1 MNKNGIANINQF
13 KMLLNNY
20 RTEFGMFLVLIIF
33 VIIMSFASPYFLT
46 RINTL
51 NILSQISVVGI
62 LAIGQTFVIRTAG
75 IDLSLGA
82 LMGLCA
88 MVMGLVMV
96 KYGIFFG
103 ISAALIVGV
112 LGGIVNGVLVGYFKL
127 AAFVVTLGMMSIA
140 QSLTYVIS
148 DGNSVTN
155 LPESFAILGGDR
167 ILGIPYYLILLV
179 ILFAIGIYI
188 SHKTK
193 VGRVI
198 YAIGSNERATKMSGI
213 NVSFYKTIPY
223 IIVGLMAA
231 LAAMLQSSRLMAID
245 PNFGSEM
252 MLDSIAAVVIGGTSL
267 MGGRGTLIGTAIG
280 VILIGILRNSLNLL
294 GVSPFWQ
301 GSAIGTVIIIAILIE
316 RLTNKEENN

>member
-1 MNKNGIANINQF
+1 
-13 KMLLNNY
+13 
-20 RTEFGMFLVLIIF
+20 
-33 VIIMSFASPYFLT
+33 
-46 RINTL
+46 
-51 NILSQISVVGI
+51 
-62 LAIGQTFVIRTAG
+62 
-75 IDLSLGA
+75 
-82 LMGLCA
+82 
-88 MVMGLVMV
+88 
-96 KYGIFFG
+96 

-231 LAAMLQSSRLMAID
+231 
-245 PNFGSEM
+245 
-252 MLDSIAAVVIGGTSL
+252 
-267 MGGRGTLIGTAIG
+267 
-280 VILIGILRNSLNLL
+280 
-294 GVSPFWQ
+294 
-301 GSAIGTVIIIAILIE
+301 
-316 RLTNKEENN
+316 